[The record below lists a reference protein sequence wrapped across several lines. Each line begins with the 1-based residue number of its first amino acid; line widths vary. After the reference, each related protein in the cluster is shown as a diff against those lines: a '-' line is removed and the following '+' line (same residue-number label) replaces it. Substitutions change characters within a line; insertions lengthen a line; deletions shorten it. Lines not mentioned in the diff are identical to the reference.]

1 MAQGAL
7 ARARAPIRIPENEP
21 QDAVV
26 TEHAAHLAEDVDQSG
41 NVLLRRRLKTDLA
54 PAALIIAQLII
65 AQLIIAQLKIWR
77 AGHNALDG
85 LIPQWNSSR
94 IATDNHRV
102 SSCRPRPGAKGAG
115 RFFPPL
121 AGGAALAQK
130 RTASDFVTCRDVF

>member
-41 NVLLRRRLKTDLA
+41 DVLLRRRLETDLSR
-54 PAALIIAQLII
+54 AALIIT
-65 AQLIIAQLKIWR
+65 QLKIWR
-77 AGHNALDG
+77 AGHDALDG
-85 LIPQWNSSR
+85 LITQWNSSR
-94 IATDNHRV
+94 VATDDHRR
-102 SSCRPRPGAKGAG
+102 SSCRPRPGAKTAG

-121 AGGAALAQK
+121 AGGAALARKHRRQIL
-130 RTASDFVTCRDVF
+130 